1 MGVFGSYLIAVKQIG
16 IDEGAFWAEM
26 QERVYFY
33 KDFVLG
39 VVKKRLFWRS
49 GGAYR
54 LYEGYFCIPTAEGVA
69 TATTRT
75 VIKGSLAVLGL
86 NFVLT
91 AFMLN

>member
-1 MGVFGSYLIAVKQIG
+1 MKALFGRKCK
-16 IDEGAFWAEM
+16 
-26 QERVYFY
+26 ERVYFY

-49 GGAYR
+49 VVLIA